1 MIETIRNAWK
11 LPDLRKRILFTILIL
26 LIYRLGSAILVPYIN
41 YEELRRIIAENSVL
55 GLLNVISGNNFGNFS
70 IFAMGINP
78 YVNASIIINLLTM
91 AIPYLENL
99 NKEGEEGKKKLAAYT
114 RYLAVVLSVVQAL
127 GMTLGFTQLL
137 TQRTPFVIA
146 VVTTVICAGTAFLL
160 WLGELITERGIGNGV
175 SLIIFISIVSRI
187 PSSIVA
193 TYTGITA
200 GSYPVYIVLVILA
213 FIFLSIV
220 GVVAIQEGTR
230 KIPVQYAKRVV
241 GRKVYGGRN
250 THLPLK
256 VNQSGVIP
264 IIFAQT
270 LTLFPAQ
277 ISSFFPNSE
286 FLKKVSSATSMTKPW
301 TIVAYM
307 LLIVAFTFFYTMVT
321 FNPQDVAENL
331 QQNGGFI
338 PGIRPGK
345 PTVAYI
351 QKILNRLTL
360 SGAVFL
366 SLIAILPT
374 AASGLMN
381 TNDLQFTGTSTLIVV
396 GVALEMVQQ
405 LEQHLIMR
413 NYKGFLK

>member
-1 MIETIRNAWK
+1 V
-11 LPDLRKRILFTILIL
+11 
-26 LIYRLGSAILVPYIN
+26 VPFINVEVLQEYI
-41 YEELRRIIAENSVL
+41 AQNSVL
-55 GLLNVISGNNFGNFS
+55 GLLNVISGNNFASFS
-70 IFAMGINP
+70 IFAMGITP

-99 NKEGEEGKKKLAAYT
+99 NKEGEEGRKKLAKYT
-114 RYLAVVLSVVQAL
+114 RYTAIGLAIMQAL
-127 GMTLGFTQLL
+127 GLTLGFNNFL
-137 TQRTPFVIA
+137 TNTSVYVIA
-146 VVTTVICAGTAFLL
+146 LVTTVICSGTAFLL
-160 WLGELITERGIGNGV
+160 WLGEMITEKGIGNGV
-175 SLIIFISIVSRI
+175 SLIIFISIISRI
-187 PSSIVA
+187 PASIMGV
-193 TYTGITA
+193 YNGITA
-200 GSYPVYIVLVILA
+200 GSYPIYIVVLILA
-213 FIFLSIV
+213 FIILSIL

-270 LTLFPAQ
+270 LTLFPSQ
-277 ISSFFPNSE
+277 LVSFWPNNTTLSKINNA
-286 FLKKVSSATSMTKPW
+286 LDMDHWWMIIT
-301 TIVAYM
+301 YM
-307 LLIVAFTFFYTMVT
+307 ILIILFTFFYTMVT

-345 PTVAYI
+345 PTEAYI
-351 QKILNRLTL
+351 KKILDRLTL
-360 SGAVFL
+360 LGALFL
-366 SLIAILPT
+366 AIIAILPNLFT
-374 AASGLMN
+374 SLMQGS
-381 TNDLQFTGTSTLIVV
+381 NDLQFTGTSTLIVV
-396 GVALEMVQQ
+396 GVALELVQQ